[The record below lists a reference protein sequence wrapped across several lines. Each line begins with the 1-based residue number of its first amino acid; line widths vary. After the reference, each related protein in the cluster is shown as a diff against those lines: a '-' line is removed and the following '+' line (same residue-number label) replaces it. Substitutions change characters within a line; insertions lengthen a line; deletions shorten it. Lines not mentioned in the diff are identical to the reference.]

1 MFTTVLTSVRAV
13 ISAYGGGGMRG
24 EVAVQ
29 SYERPSPPTS
39 FHRHLLSARTASQ
52 IPCSLDQDSVKISKW
67 SRPLLTG
74 SGSQSEFDVTYS
86 KQTTEKFLTG
96 ARTHIS
102 QSRFRPIY
110 LLASPPLQ
118 PSRQREV
125 VVLWIVS
132 ISLIE
137 LPSLAHCISQT
148 EL

>member
-13 ISAYGGGGMRG
+13 ISAHGGGGMRG
-24 EVAVQ
+24 EVGVQ
-29 SYERPSPPTS
+29 SYERTSPPTS
-39 FHRHLLSARTASQ
+39 FHRHLLSGLMASQ
-52 IPCSLDQDSVKISKW
+52 IPSSVDQDSVKINKW

-86 KQTTEKFLTG
+86 KQRTEKFLTG
-96 ARTHIS
+96 ARTRIS

-110 LLASPPLQ
+110 LLAAPPLQ

-137 LPSLAHCISQT
+137 LPSLAHWISQT

>member
-1 MFTTVLTSVRAV
+1 
-13 ISAYGGGGMRG
+13 MRG

-29 SYERPSPPTS
+29 SYKRTSPPTS

-74 SGSQSEFDVTYS
+74 SGSQSEFDITHS
-86 KQTTEKFLTG
+86 KQTAEKFLTG

-110 LLASPPLQ
+110 LLAS
-118 PSRQREV
+118 
-125 VVLWIVS
+125 
-132 ISLIE
+132 
-137 LPSLAHCISQT
+137 
-148 EL
+148 

>member
-1 MFTTVLTSVRAV
+1 
-13 ISAYGGGGMRG
+13 MRR

-29 SYERPSPPTS
+29 RYKRTSPPTS
-39 FHRHLLSARTASQ
+39 FHLHLLSARTASQ
-52 IPCSLDQDSVKISKW
+52 IPSSLDQDSVKINQG

-86 KQTTEKFLTG
+86 KQTTDKFLTG
-96 ARTHIS
+96 ATTHIS

-110 LLASPPLQ
+110 LLAALPSQ